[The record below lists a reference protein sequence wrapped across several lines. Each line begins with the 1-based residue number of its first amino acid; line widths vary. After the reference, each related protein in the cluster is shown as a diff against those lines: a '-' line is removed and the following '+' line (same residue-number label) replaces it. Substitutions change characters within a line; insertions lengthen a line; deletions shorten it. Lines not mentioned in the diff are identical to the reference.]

1 MDSKDGLDI
10 GNVPLQHGRPANPS
24 VGETSDLVYS
34 IQALKPRVLLVLRFQ
49 PDHSSRLREHAGK
62 EYPNSGVRIKEKQH
76 ESGKQGLKTY
86 GCRHGN

>member
-10 GNVPLQHGRPANPS
+10 PLQHGRPANSS

-34 IQALKPRVLLVLRFQ
+34 IQALKPRILLVLRFQ
-49 PDHSSRLREHAGK
+49 PDHASSLREHAGK

-76 ESGKQGLKTY
+76 ESGKQGLKTD
-86 GCRHGN
+86 GFRHGN